1 MVTIMKGTYVFLA
14 FIAAI
19 LLSINCSAQPP
30 NTWTQKAIVGG
41 GGREAAVGFSIG
53 TKGYIGTGNILN
65 NVTNDF
71 WEYNPSTNV
80 WTQKAN
86 FGGLPRWRAVGFSIG
101 AKGYIGTGGNG
112 SNYYNDFWEYDTT
125 ANVWTQKANFGGNPR
140 LDAVGFNI
148 GTRGYLGTGS
158 PGLGP
163 PVNEFWEYNPA
174 SDTWTQKANFG
185 GSPRFGASGF
195 CIGANGYIGCGRLMS
210 LNFVKDFWKYDTT
223 NNTWTQIADFGGTA
237 REWAV
242 GFSIGNQGY
251 IGTGIDL
258 NSYYNDFW
266 EYDPSSN
273 TWTQKANFGGSPRF
287 QAVGF
292 CIGSKGYIGTGSSNV
307 LNYTSD
313 FWQYTPTCILP
324 QPPTNTT
331 APINQNICVGSTT
344 TLSASGIGTLGWYTA
359 STGGTWL
366 GSGNSFTT
374 PVLTANTTYYVQ
386 DSTCGPSPTRTAIPV
401 TVYPVPSPTIIGQ
414 TSMCIN
420 SGYYNY
426 STEPGMQNYSWAV
439 SSGGIINY
447 GLGTNQIQ
455 VSWITAGPQTVS
467 VIYSNGSCSPS
478 QPTVLNITV
487 NPLPD
492 QAGIITGIAN
502 VCAGS
507 NNIPYAVA
515 SVPNTTTYVWA
526 LPQGESIASGAGT
539 NSITVNFD
547 TNTVAG
553 NIIVYGNNLCGDG
566 GASPAFLVSI
576 TALPDQAGTITGPTP
591 VCQGDTG
598 MIYSVP
604 PIYGANGYTWALP
617 SGASTIGSS
626 NSNIITVNF
635 SNNAASGNITVYGSN
650 SCGNGNVSPVFPVT
664 VNNLP
669 PTPSITNTGD
679 TLHSSSPTGNQ
690 WYFEGNIISGA
701 TSQTCVADQEGYY
714 WVVVTSDGCPSDT
727 SNHKLILLTGMD
739 THSSATINIYPVPN
753 EGRFNVIINTTKPGT
768 FSVTIYSILGVKIY
782 EEKNVEV
789 NGLLQKVI
797 DLRPVPEGVYTII
810 FKGNHEAVIRKI
822 VVRND

>member
-1 MVTIMKGTYVFLA
+1 
-14 FIAAI
+14 
-19 LLSINCSAQPP
+19 
-30 NTWTQKAIVGG
+30 
-41 GGREAAVGFSIG
+41 
-53 TKGYIGTGNILN
+53 
-65 NVTNDF
+65 
-71 WEYNPSTNV
+71 
-80 WTQKAN
+80 
-86 FGGLPRWRAVGFSIG
+86 
-101 AKGYIGTGGNG
+101 
-112 SNYYNDFWEYDTT
+112 
-125 ANVWTQKANFGGNPR
+125 
-140 LDAVGFNI
+140 
-148 GTRGYLGTGS
+148 
-158 PGLGP
+158 
-163 PVNEFWEYNPA
+163 
-174 SDTWTQKANFG
+174 
-185 GSPRFGASGF
+185 
-195 CIGANGYIGCGRLMS
+195 
-210 LNFVKDFWKYDTT
+210 
-223 NNTWTQIADFGGTA
+223 
-237 REWAV
+237 
-242 GFSIGNQGY
+242 
-251 IGTGIDL
+251 
-258 NSYYNDFW
+258 
-266 EYDPSSN
+266 
-273 TWTQKANFGGSPRF
+273 
-287 QAVGF
+287 
-292 CIGSKGYIGTGSSNV
+292 
-307 LNYTSD
+307 
-313 FWQYTPTCILP
+313 
-324 QPPTNTT
+324 
-331 APINQNICVGSTT
+331 
-344 TLSASGIGTLGWYTA
+344 
-359 STGGTWL
+359 
-366 GSGNSFTT
+366 
-374 PVLTANTTYYVQ
+374 
-386 DSTCGPSPTRTAIPV
+386 
-401 TVYPVPSPTIIGQ
+401 
-414 TSMCIN
+414 
-420 SGYYNY
+420 
-426 STEPGMQNYSWAV
+426 MQNYSWAV

>member
-1 MVTIMKGTYVFLA
+1 MKGTYVFLA

-426 STEPGMQNYSWAV
+426 STEPGMQNYSWTV
-439 SSGGIINY
+439 SSGGSINY
-447 GLGTNQIQ
+447 GSGTNQIQ
-455 VSWITAGPQTVS
+455 VSWIAAGSQTVS

-502 VCAGS
+502 VCDGS
-507 NNIPYAVA
+507 NDIAYSVA
-515 SVPNTTTYVWA
+515 PVPNTDTYVWV
-526 LPQGESIASGAGT
+526 LPPNATIVSGAGT
-539 NSITVNFD
+539 NSITIDFAANATSGD
-547 TNTVAG
+547 
-553 NIIVYGNNLCGDG
+553 IMVYGNNLCGDG
-566 GASPAFLVSI
+566 SSSPPFGITV
-576 TALPDQAGTITGPTP
+576 TALPSAAGNITGPDS
-591 VCQGDTG
+591 VCQGSTG
-598 MIYSVP
+598 NIYTVP
-604 PIYGANGYTWALP
+604 VITGATGYTWSLP
-617 SGASTIGSS
+617 AGATSGSGSGSNTISVDFSTSA
-626 NSNIITVNF
+626 V
-635 SNNAASGNITVYGSN
+635 SGNINVYGTN
-650 SCGNGNVSPVFPVT
+650 ACGSGDVSPNFFVFVDSTPPPPV
-664 VNNLP
+664 V
-669 PTPSITNTGD
+669 TNTGN
-679 TLHSSSPTGNQ
+679 TLYSSALIGNQ
-690 WYFEGNIISGA
+690 WFYQGSLIQGA
-701 TSQTCVADQEGYY
+701 TSQSYLATHDGYY
-714 WVVVTSDGCPSDT
+714 WDVTKVNGCTSDT
-727 SNHKLILLTGMD
+727 SNHKLIITTGVG
-739 THSSATINIYPVPN
+739 IYPSDNIEIYPIPN
-753 EGRFNVIINTTKPGT
+753 EGKFNMMIATHLSET
-768 FSVTIYSILGVKIY
+768 FSIEIYNSIGIKIF
-782 EEKNVEV
+782 EKLNFEV
-789 NGLLQKVI
+789 NGSLAKNI
-797 DLRPVPEGVYTII
+797 DLRPISNGIYTII
-810 FKGNHEAVIRKI
+810 VTNEQIRMIKKI
-822 VVRND
+822 IINN

>member
-1 MVTIMKGTYVFLA
+1 M
-14 FIAAI
+14 
-19 LLSINCSAQPP
+19 
-30 NTWTQKAIVGG
+30 GG
-41 GGREAAVGFSIG
+41 
-53 TKGYIGTGNILN
+53 KGYIGIGEDMYGN
-65 NVTNDF
+65 
-71 WEYNPSTNV
+71 E
-80 WTQKAN
+80 
-86 FGGLPRWRAVGFSIG
+86 
-101 AKGYIGTGGNG
+101 
-112 SNYYNDFWEYDTT
+112 YNDFWEYDTIT
-125 ANVWTQKANFGGNPR
+125 NSWTQKANVGGGVRSRAIGFSIGSKGYIGIGAGGTGNFSWKNDLWEYDPTTNTWTQKANFEGTVR
-140 LDAVGFNI
+140 LDAVGFSIGSYGYIGTGQGEHGSYNKEFWQYDPSSDTWTQKADFGGTGRRAAFGFGIGNKGYIGTGVDTNNFKNDFWQYDPSSDTWSQKADFGGSARESTTGFNI
-148 GTRGYLGTGS
+148 GNKGYIGTGDNVS
-158 PGLGP
+158 YL
-163 PVNEFWEYNPA
+163 NDFWEYDPSA
-174 SDTWTQKANFG
+174 DTWTQKANFG
-185 GSPRFGASGF
+185 GTSR
-195 CIGANGYIGCGRLMS
+195 S
-210 LNFVKDFWKYDTT
+210 L
-223 NNTWTQIADFGGTA
+223 
-237 REWAV
+237 AV
-242 GFSIGNQGY
+242 GFSIANKGF
-251 IGTGIDL
+251 IGTGVDEFG
-258 NSYYNDFW
+258 NYRNDFW
-266 EYDPSSN
+266 EYS
-273 TWTQKANFGGSPRF
+273 
-287 QAVGF
+287 
-292 CIGSKGYIGTGSSNV
+292 
-307 LNYTSD
+307 
-313 FWQYTPTCILP
+313 PTCSAP
-324 QPPTNTT
+324 NPPTNTT
-331 APINQNICVGSTT
+331 PPINQHICVGNSTT
-344 TLSASGIGTLGWYTA
+344 LTVSGTGTLGWYTA
-359 STGGTWL
+359 VTGGIWL
-366 GSGNSFTT
+366 GGGNSFTT
-374 PVLTANTTYYVQ
+374 PALMTNTTYYVQ